1 MFRARKV
8 PFLMPGQRPNR
19 SPELWIISEPFGDD
33 QITRARYGD
42 ESEKESSSLS
52 CGFFVCSPFTRH
64 GIVPQP
70 TTKCHNFWELLGTDD
85 AALERRRRNGLVHAC
100 TTADGVAKFTAMR
113 IVSILSGLAVL
124 FTTLAFGHLMHHYFV
139 NAGEAAHSPPFLAGM
154 AIGIVVGIFSLIG
167 ACLLL
172 RRGR

>member
-1 MFRARKV
+1 LWLSCVLSIHQARHCATTNYKV
-8 PFLMPGQRPNR
+8 PQ
-19 SPELWIISEPFGDD
+19 
-33 QITRARYGD
+33 
-42 ESEKESSSLS
+42 
-52 CGFFVCSPFTRH
+52 V
-64 GIVPQP
+64 
-70 TTKCHNFWELLGTDD
+70 LGTDD
-85 AALERRRRNGLVHAC
+85 AALDRRRRNDLVHAC

-124 FTTLAFGHLMHHYFV
+124 FTTLAFGHLMHRYFV
-139 NAGEAAHSPPFLAGM
+139 NAGEAAHSPPFLVGM

>member
-1 MFRARKV
+1 MWLFCVLSIHPARHCATTNYKV
-8 PFLMPGQRPNR
+8 PQ
-19 SPELWIISEPFGDD
+19 
-33 QITRARYGD
+33 
-42 ESEKESSSLS
+42 
-52 CGFFVCSPFTRH
+52 
-64 GIVPQP
+64 
-70 TTKCHNFWELLGTDD
+70 LLGTEGTGD

-100 TTADGVAKFTAMR
+100 ATADGVAKFTAMR

-124 FTTLAFGHLMHHYFV
+124 FTTLAFGHLMHRYFV